1 MPMSDSVR
9 TRLEPAAQPIDAEL
23 HAAAVLCMARIALDS
38 QAMLFADAFDE
49 RLAAVERARDE
60 LSWLES
66 VVDQEGDGCVRE
78 QLRALR
84 QQTAGLPAPASW
96 LEVLTAQLVL
106 STLGELQAQAAQAPG
121 VRALRSVLRERG
133 VAAADALADQ
143 LTSAEVQEEARDAER
158 RWLNHALSL
167 SGLSPMEPVL
177 RATLKNVRLLK
188 VARAA

>member
-9 TRLEPAAQPIDAEL
+9 TRLEPAVQPLDAEL
-23 HAAAVLCMARIALDS
+23 HAAAVLCMARIVLDS

-66 VVDQEGDGCVRE
+66 VVDQEGEGCVRE

-84 QQTAGLPAPASW
+84 QQTAGLPAPVSW

-106 STLGELQAQAAQAPG
+106 STLGELQAQAAQAPSI
-121 VRALRSVLRERG
+121 RALRCVLRERG
-133 VAAADALADQ
+133 VAAADALAYLQ
-143 LTSAEVQEEARDAER
+143 TSAEAQEEARDAER
-158 RWLNHALSL
+158 RWLSHALSL

-177 RATLKNVRLLK
+177 RAALKNVRLLK
-188 VARAA
+188 VAHAA

>member
-1 MPMSDSVR
+1 MSESVR
-9 TRLEPAAQPIDAEL
+9 TRLEPPAHVFDAEL
-23 HAAAVLCMARIALDS
+23 QAASVLCMARIVLDS

-66 VVDQEGDGCVRE
+66 VVDQEGEGCVRE

-84 QQTAGLPAPASW
+84 LQTAVLPAPSSW

-106 STLGELQAQAAQAPG
+106 ATLAELQAQTAQAPA
-121 VRALRSVLRERG
+121 VRELRAVLRERG
-133 VAAADALADQ
+133 MAAADALVYQA
-143 LTSAEVQEEARDAER
+143 TSAALIEEAVSAECT
-158 RWLNHALSL
+158 WTGHALAL
-167 SGLSPMEPVL
+167 SGLSAMEGAL
-177 RATLKNVRLLK
+177 RTALKNVRLLK